1 MYERAP
7 QSEVDQVFKDI
18 IAHENQSESCHTNT
32 IEVSGATQPDD
43 VELSEF
49 YRHLIDRG
57 YSDQEISVIFDLE
70 IKEGKIYEV

>member
-7 QSEVDQVFKDI
+7 QSKVDQVFKDI
-18 IAHENQSESCHTNT
+18 IARENQSESCHTNKV
-32 IEVSGATQPDD
+32 EVNGTTQTDD

-70 IKEGKIYEV
+70 IKEGKIYEI

>member
-18 IAHENQSESCHTNT
+18 IAYENQSESCHTNT
-32 IEVSGATQPDD
+32 IEVSGANQPDD